1 LHGER
6 ADEHYSDGLRA
17 AGDEAGRRRGKVIA
31 ELGHY
36 ALMLALGLALIQGVM
51 PIVGTRSG
59 DPALMSIA
67 APAALAQFAF
77 VALSFAALAACYVS
91 SDFSVLNVY
100 ENSNSAMPLMYRLT
114 SIWGNHEGSMMLW
127 ILILA
132 FFGALVA
139 AFGINLPVKLK
150 ANALAVQAWIAAAF
164 QLFILTTSN
173 PFLRIVDAP
182 FEGRDLNPILQDP
195 GLAFHPPLLYVGY
208 VGFSI
213 VFSFAIAA
221 LLEGRI
227 DAAWARWVRPWV
239 LGAWMCLT
247 LGIAGGSYWAYYE
260 LGWGGYWFWDPVE
273 NASLMPWLAGTALLH
288 SAVVMEKRGALK
300 VWTILLAILAFSLS
314 LIGTFLVRSG
324 VLTSVHTFAT
334 DPRRGIF
341 ILAILVAF
349 IGGALALYA
358 WRAPLLKQDGLFA
371 PISREGALVLNNLF
385 LTCACATVF
394 VGTLYP
400 LALDA
405 LTGAKISVGP
415 PFFNAT
421 FGPLFVPLLLA
432 MPFGPLL
439 GWKRGDLLGA
449 AQRLVAAAI
458 IAAIGIAA
466 GFALQHSGPVL
477 APFGVGL
484 AIFVMA
490 GALIDIAERT
500 MILRVPFGAALRR
513 AAGLP
518 RSAWG
523 TAVAHFG
530 IGATLLGIVAVTAWG
545 SERIASVRPGETID
559 IAHYR
564 LSFDGLFNRP
574 GPNYRDVVGRF
585 TVRRTNGDLLGVME
599 PSRRTFPSRNMATTE
614 AALMR
619 RGVSQLYLSLGDPNP
634 DGSVPVRLYFKPQVL
649 LIWLGAL
656 IMFVGGGLSLSDRR
670 LRVGAPRPARER
682 IAVEPAEQPA

>member
-1 LHGER
+1 M
-6 ADEHYSDGLRA
+6 
-17 AGDEAGRRRGKVIA
+17 IA

-36 ALMLALGLALIQGVM
+36 ALMLALGLALIQGSM
-51 PIVGTRSG
+51 PIVGARSN

-77 VALSFAALAACYVS
+77 VALSFGALAICYVT
-91 SDFSVLNVY
+91 SDFSVLNVF
-100 ENSNSAMPLMYRLT
+100 ENSNSAMPLMYRL
-114 SIWGNHEGSMMLW
+114 SSVWGNHEGSMMLW
-127 ILILA
+127 VFILA
-132 FFGALVA
+132 LFGALVA
-139 AFGINLPVKLK
+139 AFGTNLPAKLK

-173 PFLRIVDAP
+173 PFARIADAP
-182 FEGRDLNPILQDP
+182 FEGRDLNPVLQDP
-195 GLAFHPPLLYVGY
+195 GLAFHPPLLYFGY

-213 VFSFAIAA
+213 AFSFAIAA

-324 VLTSVHTFAT
+324 VLTSVHAFAT

-349 IGGALALYA
+349 IGGALVLYA
-358 WRAPLLKQDGLFA
+358 WRAPLLKQGGLFA
-371 PISREGALVLNNLF
+371 PISREGALVFNNLF
-385 LTCACATVF
+385 LTCACAAVF

-400 LALDA
+400 LALEA
-405 LTGAKISVGP
+405 LTGDKISVGP

-421 FGPLFVPLLLA
+421 FGPLFLPLLLA

-449 AQRLVAAAI
+449 AQRLLAAAFVAAVAM
-458 IAAIGIAA
+458 AAE
-466 GFALQHSGPVL
+466 FALQHGGPVL

-490 GALIDIAERT
+490 GAIVDIGERT
-500 MILRVPFGAALRR
+500 LILRVPLGAALRR

-523 TAVAHFG
+523 TAFAHFG
-530 IGATLLGIVAVTAWG
+530 IGVTLLGIVSVTAWG
-545 SERIASVRPGETID
+545 SERIAALKLGDTVD
-559 IAHYR
+559 LAHYR
-564 LSFDGLFNRP
+564 LTFDGLFNRP
-574 GPNYRDVVGRF
+574 GPNYRDLVGRF
-585 TVRRTNGDLLGVME
+585 TVRRTNGDLLGTME
-599 PSRRTFPSRNMATTE
+599 PSRRTFPARKMATTE

-619 RGVSQLYLSLGDPNP
+619 RGVSQLYLSLGDPKP
-634 DGSVPVRLYFKPQVL
+634 DGTVPVRLYFKPQVL
-649 LIWLGAL
+649 LIWLGAV
-656 IMFVGGGLSLSDRR
+656 IMFAGGALSLSDRR
-670 LRVGAPRPARER
+670 LRVGAPRPAK
-682 IAVEPAEQPA
+682 AQATLQPAE

>member
-1 LHGER
+1 
-6 ADEHYSDGLRA
+6 
-17 AGDEAGRRRGKVIA
+17 VIA

-36 ALMLALGLALIQGVM
+36 ALTLALGLAVIQGVM
-51 PIVGTRSG
+51 PVVGTRTG
-59 DPALMSIA
+59 DLALMSIA

-77 VALSFAALAACYVS
+77 VALSFAALAAAYVS

-139 AFGINLPVKLK
+139 AFGNNLPVKLK

-173 PFLRIVDAP
+173 PFLRIADAP

-195 GLAFHPPLLYVGY
+195 GLAFHPPFLYLGY

-213 VFSFAIAA
+213 AFSFAIAA

-341 ILAILVAF
+341 ILGILVVF

-358 WRAPLLKQDGLFA
+358 WRAPLLKQGGLFA
-371 PISREGALVLNNLF
+371 PISREGALVFNNLF

-400 LALDA
+400 LALEA
-405 LTGAKISVGP
+405 LTGDKISVGP
-415 PFFNAT
+415 PFFNST

-458 IAAIGIAA
+458 IAAIAVAA
-466 GFALQHSGPVL
+466 SFAFQHGGPVL

-500 MILRVPFGAALRR
+500 MILRVPLAAALRR

-530 IGATLLGIVAVTAWG
+530 IGTTLLGIVAVTAWG
-545 SERIASVRPGETID
+545 SERIASVRPGDTID

-564 LSFDGLFNRP
+564 LSFDGIFNRP
-574 GPNYRDVVGRF
+574 GPNYRDVVARF

-614 AALMR
+614 ASLMR
-619 RGVSQLYLSLGDPNP
+619 RGVSQIYLSLGDPSP
-634 DGSVPVRLYFKPQVL
+634 DGSVPVRVYFKPQVL

-670 LRVGAPRPARER
+670 LRIGAPRPAK
-682 IAVEPAEQPA
+682 APAALQAAE

>member
-1 LHGER
+1 
-6 ADEHYSDGLRA
+6 
-17 AGDEAGRRRGKVIA
+17 VIP

-36 ALMLALGLALIQGVM
+36 ALMLALGLALIQGTM
-51 PIVGTRSG
+51 PIVGTRTG
-59 DPALMSIA
+59 DLALMSIA

-77 VALSFAALAACYVS
+77 VAMAFGALAISYVT

-100 ENSNSAMPLMYRLT
+100 ENSNSQMPLIYRLT

-127 ILILA
+127 VSILA

-139 AFGINLPVKLK
+139 AFGNNLPAVLK

-164 QLFILTTSN
+164 ELFILMTSN
-173 PFLRIVDAP
+173 PFVRIPNAP

-195 GLAFHPPLLYVGY
+195 GLAFHPPMLYLGY

-213 VFSFAIAA
+213 AFSFAIAA

-260 LGWGGYWFWDPVE
+260 LGWGGFWFWDPVE

-324 VLTSVHTFAT
+324 VLTSVHAFAT
-334 DPRRGIF
+334 DPTRGIF
-341 ILAILVAF
+341 ILGILIVF
-349 IGGALALYA
+349 IGGALALFA
-358 WRAPLLKQDGLFA
+358 WRAPLLKQGGLFA
-371 PISREGALVLNNLF
+371 PISREGALVFNNLF
-385 LTCACATVF
+385 LTTACATVF
-394 VGTLYP
+394 TGTLYP
-400 LALDA
+400 LALEA
-405 LTGAKISVGP
+405 LTGDKISVGP
-415 PFFNAT
+415 PFFNST
-421 FGPLFVPLLLA
+421 FGPLFIPLMMA
-432 MPFGPLL
+432 MPFGPLM

-449 AQRLVAAAI
+449 GQRLLAAAMLAAVAVAAA
-458 IAAIGIAA
+458 
-466 GFALQHSGPVL
+466 FALERGGPVL
-477 APFGVGL
+477 APFGVGI

-490 GALIDIAERT
+490 GAITDVAERT
-500 MILRVPFGAALRR
+500 MILRVPFRAALRR
-513 AAGLP
+513 VIGLP

-523 TAVAHFG
+523 TAFAHFG
-530 IGATLLGIVAVTAWG
+530 IGMTLLGIVGVTAWG
-545 SERIASVRPGETID
+545 SERIAEIRTGDSLD

-564 LSFDGLFNRP
+564 LTFEGMFSRT
-574 GPNYRDVVGRF
+574 GPNYHDVVGRF
-585 TVRRTNGDLLGVME
+585 SVHRMNGELIGTME

-614 AALMR
+614 AALMS
-619 RGVSQLYLSLGDPNP
+619 RGFSQLYVSLGDPTQS
-634 DGSVPVRLYFKPQVL
+634 GAIPVRLFYKPQVL
-649 LIWLGAL
+649 LIWLGAGV
-656 IMFVGGGLSLSDRR
+656 MFLGGGLSLSDRR
-670 LRVGAPRPARER
+670 LRVGAPRPARAR
-682 IAVEPAEQPA
+682 AALQPAE